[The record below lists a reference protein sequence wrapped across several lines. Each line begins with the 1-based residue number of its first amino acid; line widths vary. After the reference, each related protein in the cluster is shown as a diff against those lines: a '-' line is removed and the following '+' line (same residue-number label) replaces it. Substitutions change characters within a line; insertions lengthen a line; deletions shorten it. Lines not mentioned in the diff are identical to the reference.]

1 MSSTPDTRTTTEIYQ
16 EATRTNDQVTDGLR
30 NALRVRP
37 ILLVHSH
44 SDSPLPQIVDDTRD
58 VQATT
63 LVEMKKQG
71 DQLEEIQEALDDVQ
85 DIATIGR
92 LTDYAVN

>member
-1 MSSTPDTRTTTEIYQ
+1 MSSTPDTRTTNEIYQ
-16 EATRTNDQVTDGLR
+16 EATRANDQVTDGLR

-37 ILLVHSH
+37 IFRIQSH
-44 SDSPLPQIVDDTRD
+44 SASSLPQIVDDTRD

-71 DQLEEIQEALDDVQ
+71 DQLEEIQESLEDVQ
-85 DIATIGR
+85 DITAISHST
-92 LTDYAVN
+92 